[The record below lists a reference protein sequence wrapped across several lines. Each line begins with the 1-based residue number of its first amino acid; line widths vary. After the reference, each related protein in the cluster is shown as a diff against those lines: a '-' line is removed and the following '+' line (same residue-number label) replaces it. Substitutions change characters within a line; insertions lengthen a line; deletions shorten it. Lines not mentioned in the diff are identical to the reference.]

1 MEMKVVS
8 LGGPALM
15 NYYDKSNSSWQITQ
29 TGMQMVAQP
38 EPSSSSSDMP
48 GMSAV
53 LRGAVVKAS
62 PMVRFSSFQVL
73 MSAYYSGSEALNMF
87 GIRRG

>member
-1 MEMKVVS
+1 
-8 LGGPALM
+8 M
-15 NYYDKSNSSWQITQ
+15 NYYDTSNSSWQIIQ
-29 TGMQMVAQP
+29 AGMQMVAQP

-53 LRGAVVKAS
+53 LRSAVVKPS

-73 MSAYYSGSEALNMF
+73 MSVYRIVLSLGL
-87 GIRRG
+87 